1 MTAAPAVTAASRVTA
16 PKKAAKAPAK
26 NGSAPAKKG
35 TSPAKK
41 APDSASTRRRRAVES
56 AGSALKREL
65 TGDRDTVGI
74 TVLIRQAARV
84 ADRLENIDRVLS
96 GDGDAWLR
104 MSLPRSDAKRGRV
117 IVEARVDD
125 LVKEERAQ
133 TTVLRSLLSEIHR
146 QRSGLP
152 GAPPGPDEDDDLA
165 VE

>member
-1 MTAAPAVTAASRVTA
+1 MTPAAVTRDAPAEPAR
-16 PKKAAKAPAK
+16 KAAKAPAA

-35 TSPAKK
+35 TPPAKK
-41 APDSASTRRRRAVES
+41 APVPAKKRRGRPPES
-56 AGSALKREL
+56 AGAALKREL
-65 TGDRDTVGI
+65 SGGRDTVGI

-96 GDGDAWLR
+96 GDAEAWIKV
-104 MSLPRSDAKRGRV
+104 SLPRSDAKRGRI

-125 LVKEERAQ
+125 LVKEERSQ

-152 GAPPGPDEDDDLA
+152 GAPPGPDEDDDLD
-165 VE
+165 VD